1 MQKYIEL
8 LKQTNWCLCSIK
20 CIIQFISEIPYYN
33 RLPYILLNMADCI
46 VMRQWMQW
54 EVELQ
59 EKVKEKATL
68 LPASMVT
75 VTISLSREIISLG
88 QVFVVLGGPKTNQP
102 CYTRA

>member
-1 MQKYIEL
+1 
-8 LKQTNWCLCSIK
+8 
-20 CIIQFISEIPYYN
+20 
-33 RLPYILLNMADCI
+33 
-46 VMRQWMQW
+46 MQW